1 VFRVEGPDHGQAAL
15 ERLDEVPVMTVI
27 LVVSQ

>member
-1 VFRVEGPDHGQAAL
+1 VIRVEDADHGQAAL
-15 ERLDEVPVMTVI
+15 ERLDEVPVMTLV